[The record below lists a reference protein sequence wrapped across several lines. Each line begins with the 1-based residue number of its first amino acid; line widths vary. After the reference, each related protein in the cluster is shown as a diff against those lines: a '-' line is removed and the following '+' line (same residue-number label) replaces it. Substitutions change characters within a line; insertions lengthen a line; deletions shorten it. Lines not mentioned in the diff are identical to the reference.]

1 MKIMILTDLEGPSG
15 VNGRSDGIGNTIL
28 NRPTSEQALVNEVN
42 ACCDGLAAAGA
53 TEIVVLDG
61 HGGSN
66 SIDIFKLHP
75 AARLLQL
82 GGFGPASYMDS
93 TYDAFVQIGA
103 HGMQSSMGFLC
114 HTFNSH
120 AVAEMRLN
128 GKQIGEIGISS
139 RLAGYFNIPTI
150 LVSGDETACREA
162 HAELGGK
169 VATVATK
176 QAYSRYSALNYS
188 PEQVYADLR
197 TAAEAALRN
206 LAAMPCPAREK
217 RYEMIVRL
225 MCPNQTFSL
234 EMLGIERLDE
244 AAMRIVSDDFVDLWA
259 QRNGWAP
266 GVHNRRFGITP
277 GWVFPGC

>member
-42 ACCDGLAAAGA
+42 ACCEGLVAGGA

-75 AARLLQL
+75 KARLLQT
-82 GGFGPASYMDS
+82 GGFGPIAYLDRS
-93 TYDAFVQIGA
+93 YDALVQLGA

-114 HTFNSH
+114 HTYNSH
-120 AVAEMRLN
+120 GVAEMRLN
-128 GKQIGEIGISS
+128 GKQIGEIGVCS
-139 RLAGYFNIPTI
+139 RMAGYFKVPTI

-162 HAELGGK
+162 HDELGAA

-176 QAYSRYSALNYS
+176 QAYSRYAALNYP

-197 TAAEAALRN
+197 AAAETALRN
-206 LAAMPCPAREK
+206 LAKMPCLKAEPA
-217 RYEMIVRL
+217 YELRVRS
-225 MCPNQTFSL
+225 MCPNQTFAF

-244 AAMRIVSDDFVDLWA
+244 ATMRFVSDDFIDLWA

-277 GWVFPGC
+277 DWVFSGR